1 MAGRRTGHCGKR
13 YVSGI
18 CRVAD
23 FRALTNFQGG
33 SKMSVKLFVCALI
46 TAVTVALPLLAIL
59 VIHRKGMCKLIN
71 KLGVMWVVSI
81 LALYTQQFI
90 F

>member
-1 MAGRRTGHCGKR
+1 MGFK
-13 YVSGI
+13 I
-18 CRVAD
+18 
-23 FRALTNFQGG
+23 
-33 SKMSVKLFVCALI
+33 FVCALI
-46 TAVTVALPLLAIL
+46 AAVTVVFPLLAIL

>member
-1 MAGRRTGHCGKR
+1 MGLK
-13 YVSGI
+13 
-18 CRVAD
+18 
-23 FRALTNFQGG
+23 F
-33 SKMSVKLFVCALI
+33 FVCALI
-46 TAVTVALPLLAIL
+46 AAVTVALPLLAIL
-59 VIHRKGMCKLIN
+59 VIHRKGMSKLIN

>member
-1 MAGRRTGHCGKR
+1 
-13 YVSGI
+13 
-18 CRVAD
+18 
-23 FRALTNFQGG
+23 
-33 SKMSVKLFVCALI
+33 MSIKFFVCALVA
-46 TAVTVALPLLAIL
+46 AVTVALPLLAIL

-81 LALYTQQFI
+81 LAFYTQQFI

>member
-1 MAGRRTGHCGKR
+1 
-13 YVSGI
+13 
-18 CRVAD
+18 
-23 FRALTNFQGG
+23 
-33 SKMSVKLFVCALI
+33 MSVKFFVCALI
-46 TAVTVALPLLAIL
+46 AAVTVALPLLVIL
-59 VIHRKGMCKLIN
+59 AIHRKGMCKLIN

>member
-1 MAGRRTGHCGKR
+1 M
-13 YVSGI
+13 
-18 CRVAD
+18 RVK
-23 FRALTNFQGG
+23 F
-33 SKMSVKLFVCALI
+33 FVCALI
-46 TAVTVALPLLAIL
+46 AVATVAIPLLAIL

-71 KLGVMWVVSI
+71 NLGVMWVVSV

>member
-1 MAGRRTGHCGKR
+1 MGLK
-13 YVSGI
+13 
-18 CRVAD
+18 
-23 FRALTNFQGG
+23 F
-33 SKMSVKLFVCALI
+33 FVCALI
-46 TAVTVALPLLAIL
+46 VAVTVALPLLAIL
-59 VIHRKGMCKLIN
+59 VIHRKEMCKLIN

>member
-1 MAGRRTGHCGKR
+1 MGLK
-13 YVSGI
+13 
-18 CRVAD
+18 
-23 FRALTNFQGG
+23 F
-33 SKMSVKLFVCALI
+33 FVCALI
-46 TAVTVALPLLAIL
+46 ATVTVALPLLAIL
-59 VIHRKGMCKLIN
+59 VIHRKEMCKLIN

>member
-1 MAGRRTGHCGKR
+1 MGLKFFA
-13 YVSGI
+13 
-18 CRVAD
+18 
-23 FRALTNFQGG
+23 
-33 SKMSVKLFVCALI
+33 CALI
-46 TAVTVALPLLAIL
+46 AAVTVALPLLAIL

-81 LALYTQQFI
+81 LSLYAQQFI

>member
-1 MAGRRTGHCGKR
+1 
-13 YVSGI
+13 
-18 CRVAD
+18 
-23 FRALTNFQGG
+23 
-33 SKMSVKLFVCALI
+33 MSIKFFVCALI
-46 TAVTVALPLLAIL
+46 AAVTVAIPLLSFL

-81 LALYTQQFI
+81 LALYAQQFI

>member
-1 MAGRRTGHCGKR
+1 MGLK
-13 YVSGI
+13 
-18 CRVAD
+18 
-23 FRALTNFQGG
+23 F
-33 SKMSVKLFVCALI
+33 FVCALI
-46 TAVTVALPLLAIL
+46 AAVTVALPLLAIL
-59 VIHRKGMCKLIN
+59 LVHRMGMCKLIN

>member
-1 MAGRRTGHCGKR
+1 MGLK
-13 YVSGI
+13 
-18 CRVAD
+18 
-23 FRALTNFQGG
+23 F
-33 SKMSVKLFVCALI
+33 FVCALI
-46 TAVTVALPLLAIL
+46 AAVTVAFPLLAIL
-59 VIHRKGMCKLIN
+59 VIHRKGMCNLIN

>member
-1 MAGRRTGHCGKR
+1 
-13 YVSGI
+13 
-18 CRVAD
+18 
-23 FRALTNFQGG
+23 
-33 SKMSVKLFVCALI
+33 MSIKSFVCALI
-46 TAVTVALPLLAIL
+46 AAVTVAIPSLAIL